1 MTAPQ
6 VALAASRAEL
16 RGVSKRFAATQAL
29 DDVSFDLLP
38 GEVHA
43 LVGENGAGKSTL
55 VKILAG
61 VYQPDSGTV
70 WLDGEAT
77 QIHGPRPIAGARD
90 RRRPPGAAALPGPDR
105 GRECVHRPRPIG
117 TPGHD

>member
-1 MTAPQ
+1 MTVATPSDRVAAPAVPT
-6 VALAASRAEL
+6 VAL

-29 DDVSFDLLP
+29 SDVTLELGA

-61 VYQPDSGTV
+61 IHTPDTGTV
-70 WLDGEAT
+70 ELDGAPVVLR
-77 QIHGPRPIAGARD
+77 G
-90 RRRPPGAAALPGPDR
+90 PGP
-105 GRECVHRPRPIG
+105 CS
-117 TPGHD
+117 